1 MRDMRKAAG
10 FLGVLVLALSSTAM
24 AGEWAGWLSDAK
36 CAANGAKAAHKG
48 CAVKCVEGGQ
58 PIVFVTDDK
67 KVFKLDSPAKVKDL
81 VGDRVVLSGDLD
93 GETIKVAAAK
103 KAE

>member
-1 MRDMRKAAG
+1 MKRTAG
-10 FLGVLVLALSSTAM
+10 FLGISLLTLSSTAF
-24 AGEWAGWLSDAK
+24 AGEWTGWLSDAK

-58 PIVFVTDDK
+58 PVVFVTDDK
-67 KVFKLDSPAKVKDL
+67 KVFKLDSADKVKSL
-81 VGDRVVLSGDLD
+81 VGDKVLLSGTLE
-93 GETIKVAAAK
+93 GETIKVSAAK

>member
-1 MRDMRKAAG
+1 MRKTVGFFGVCLLGFSSSALAA
-10 FLGVLVLALSSTAM
+10 
-24 AGEWAGWLSDAK
+24 EWTGWLSDAK

-48 CAVKCVEGGQ
+48 CAVKCVEAGQ

-67 KVFKLDSPAKVKDL
+67 KVFKLDSPDKVKSM
-81 VGDRVVLSGDLD
+81 VGDKVVLSGDLD
-93 GETIKVAAAK
+93 GETIKVSAAK